1 MTEPIFVDLSDVDQD
16 NVDEAYLR
24 LTKAIEDLLEE
35 GISETEV
42 FSAIGDVLYDLSNPE
57 DLAPLH

>member
-1 MTEPIFVDLSDVDQD
+1 MTDPVFIDLSDVDQD

-24 LTKAIEDLLEE
+24 LTTLIEALLEE

-42 FSAIGDVLYDLSNPE
+42 FSAIGDVLYDLSDPE
-57 DLAPLH
+57 ALAPLH

>member
-16 NVDEAYLR
+16 NVDEAYPR

-42 FSAIGDVLYDLSNPE
+42 FSAIGDVLYDLSETE

>member
-42 FSAIGDVLYDLSNPE
+42 FSAIGDVLYDLSETE

>member
-42 FSAIGDVLYDLSNPE
+42 FSAIGDVLCDLSETE